1 MGKMEKPY
9 GTYRTRVSGLGLYI
23 YIIYIYIYCGLLP
36 VSPIPLCRWSER
48 HLRPGIHWSQ
58 PSKLG
63 HMDPF
68 HAVDGYE
75 IRETTGAGCHGDG
88 SRLSAI
94 SLLKMVMDGYGPQ
107 LSDDLAG
114 YIGWRVVNGLICLK
128 PAIRS
133 SKMTKLKLWILTFL
147 EYTHVIPCST
157 LVSKDGRAITH
168 LSALC
173 YNCMIWCCID
183 SHCHVRSYMIIW
195 TNGFRCMLFCMPQR
209 MITLGACRLTDP
221 TSIQQS
227 KDCDRQSCRCCCC
240 CVLLLAIS
248 ALWVKIDIEQPMVG
262 NHLYHAGFLWAWK
275 SGIPGLPGYP

>member
-1 MGKMEKPY
+1 MAYCQFHPY
-9 GTYRTRVSGLGLYI
+9 LCTGGRNVTFCLGSTEVDLRSSDI
-23 YIIYIYIYCGLLP
+23 WLPWWWAPIIG
-36 VSPIPLCRWSER
+36 
-48 HLRPGIHWSQ
+48 HLF
-58 PSKLG
+58 
-63 HMDPF
+63 D
-68 HAVDGYE
+68 E
-75 IRETTGAGCHGDG
+75 
-88 SRLSAI
+88 
-94 SLLKMVMDGYGPQ
+94 DGYGWFFGPKCQTIWQTTSGEEWSMGWFVWSQ
-107 LSDDLAG
+107 LYVAPRWPS
-114 YIGWRVVNGLICLK
+114 WSCEQHF
-128 PAIRS
+128 
-133 SKMTKLKLWILTFL
+133 LTFL

-173 YNCMIWCCID
+173 SNCMIWCWCCID

-195 TNGFRCMLFCMPQR
+195 TNGFRCLLFCMPQR
-209 MITLGACRLTDP
+209 MITLSACRLTEP

>member
-1 MGKMEKPY
+1 MELEFEGCLIPTYGKNGKTIWNIWEKWKNHMEHIELEFQ
-9 GTYRTRVSGLGLYI
+9 GWAYI
-23 YIIYIYIYCGLLP
+23 YIYYIYIYCGLLP

-114 YIGWRVVNGLICLK
+114 YIGWRLVNGLICLK

-133 SKMTKLKLWILTFL
+133 SKMTKLKLWTAFFNFFRI
-147 EYTHVIPCST
+147 HPCYPMFHF
-157 LVSKDGRAITH
+157 GQ
-168 LSALC
+168 
-173 YNCMIWCCID
+173 
-183 SHCHVRSYMIIW
+183 
-195 TNGFRCMLFCMPQR
+195 QR
-209 MITLGACRLTDP
+209 W
-221 TSIQQS
+221 Q
-227 KDCDRQSCRCCCC
+227 
-240 CVLLLAIS
+240 
-248 ALWVKIDIEQPMVG
+248 G
-262 NHLYHAGFLWAWK
+262 NHPFKCIVLQLYDMML
-275 SGIPGLPGYP
+275 YR